1 MRAIAFVPPKSGK
14 GDRVKKPNLA
24 TMACFIF
31 SFCAAASLRLGAT
44 DAFTKLVDLD
54 GINNGVAPYMS
65 LVQGLDGN
73 LYGTTSAGGTYNG
86 GTVFKITPAG
96 TLITIYDFCLQSKC
110 ADGAIPLAGLVLAS
124 NGAFYG
130 TTQEGGANGSGTV
143 FKIMPSGTL
152 TTLYSFCSQKN
163 CADGTVPNAGLVQ
176 ATNGDFF
183 GTTPAGGNLL
193 CGGFGCGTVF
203 KITPSGTLTTLY
215 RFCSQSNCADGIG
228 PYAGLVQATNGDF
241 YGTTEFGGANCT
253 LRGGC
258 GTVFKITPSGT
269 LATLYSFC
277 PQGGGCADGSTPL
290 AGLIQAS
297 NGSLYGTS
305 SGGGDANDGT
315 VFKITP
321 SGKLTTLYSFCSQAN
336 CADGAVPYYGGL
348 IQATDGNF
356 YGTTLDGGANNNS
369 GTIFQLTPSGTLTT
383 LYNFC
388 SQINAQNVCTD
399 GYYAAEGLVQ
409 DTNGKLYGSTVHGG
423 ANDDGTIFSL
433 SAGLAP
439 FVQTLPTS
447 GKVGASVYILGTNL
461 TGASNVSFGGTSA
474 TFTVVS
480 ATKIK
485 TSVPGSPLTGSV
497 TVTTPSGKLKS
508 NKKFRVIPQITGL
521 SLSSGPP
528 TTVVTITGVSLTQTA
543 KVTFGGV
550 AATTFTVV
558 NDTTV
563 NATVPSGAATGHI
576 KITTPGGTATS
587 PGVFTVT

>member
-1 MRAIAFVPPKSGK
+1 M
-14 GDRVKKPNLA
+14 KKPTLP
-24 TMACFIF
+24 TIACFLF
-31 SFCAAASLRLGAT
+31 SFCAAVSLRSGGT
-44 DAFTKLVDLD
+44 DTYTKLVDFD
-54 GINNGVAPYMS
+54 GIDNGVAPYMS

-86 GTVFKITPAG
+86 GTVFKITPSG
-96 TLITIYDFCLQSKC
+96 TLTTIYSFCLLSGC
-110 ADGAIPLAGLVLAS
+110 ADGAIPLAGLVLAT
-124 NGAFYG
+124 NGNFYG
-130 TTQEGGANGSGTV
+130 TTQEGGANGAGTV
-143 FKIMPSGTL
+143 FKITAGGTL
-152 TTLYSFCSQKN
+152 TTLYSFCSQSN

-176 ATNGDFF
+176 ATNGDFY
-183 GTTPAGGNLL
+183 GTTLAGGNLL

-203 KITPSGTLTTLY
+203 KITPGGTLATIY
-215 RFCSQSNCADGIG
+215 SFCSQSNCTDGVD
-228 PYAGLVQATNGDF
+228 PYAGLVLATNGDF

-258 GTVFKITPSGT
+258 GTVFRITPSGT
-269 LATLYSFC
+269 LTTLYSFC

-297 NGSLYGTS
+297 NGSIYGTT

-315 VFKITP
+315 VFKITL
-321 SGKLTTLYSFCSQAN
+321 SGTFTRFYSFCSQAN

-369 GTIFQLTPSGTLTT
+369 GTIFQLTPGGTLTT

-409 DTNGKLYGSTVHGG
+409 DTSGKFYGSTAHGG

-433 SAGLAP
+433 SVGLGP

-447 GKVGASVYILGTNL
+447 GKVGATVYILGTNL

-474 TFTVVS
+474 AFTVVS

-485 TSVPGSPLTGSV
+485 TSVPGNALTGAV

-508 NKKFRVIPQITGL
+508 NKKFRVIPQIT
-521 SLSSGPP
+521 SFTPPSGPP
-528 TTVVTITGVSLTQTA
+528 TTVVTITGVSLKQTT
-543 KVTFGGV
+543 KVSFGGV

-563 NATVPSGAATGHI
+563 KATVPSGAVTGHI

-587 PGVFTVT
+587 SGVFTVS